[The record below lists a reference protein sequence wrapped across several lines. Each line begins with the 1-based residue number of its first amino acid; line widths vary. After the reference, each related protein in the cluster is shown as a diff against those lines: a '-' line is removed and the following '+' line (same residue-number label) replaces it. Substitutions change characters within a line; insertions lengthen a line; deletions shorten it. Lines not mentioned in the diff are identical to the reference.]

1 MLSGRLRP
9 TPSTLPPQSLWRV
22 GNTGCLLDILSV
34 YSTLTSRPQ
43 TFFLFLITLSAQ
55 RPDATRASH
64 LLACQQSHYRL
75 VEQEEEGGEGHWGSS
90 PFRNKAIVLH
100 YSWRGCWGVQRENKS
115 ISTPVFHHRGSYQFD
130 TEPTAWRTRIQ
141 LRLNRFSP
149 EAKATV
155 GTATSQP

>member
-1 MLSGRLRP
+1 MQEDFRAEEQHGFIHSMLSGRLQP
-9 TPSTLPPQSLWRV
+9 TPSTLPPQSLWRF
-22 GNTGCLLDILSV
+22 GNAGCLLDILSV

-75 VEQEEEGGEGHWGSS
+75 VRQEEEGGEGHWGSS

-100 YSWRGCWGVQRENKS
+100 YSWRGCWGY
-115 ISTPVFHHRGSYQFD
+115 RGGTSPFSHLF
-130 TEPTAWRTRIQ
+130 TITGVPTS
-141 LRLNRFSP
+141 LRQ
-149 EAKATV
+149 
-155 GTATSQP
+155 SQKHGGH